1 MKKIMS
7 KVPILLVLTLLSA
20 GVINTDDAI
29 TLFGGGTPWIK
40 T

>member
-7 KVPILLVLTLLSA
+7 KLPILLVLTLLSV
-20 GVINTDDAI
+20 GVINSDDVI